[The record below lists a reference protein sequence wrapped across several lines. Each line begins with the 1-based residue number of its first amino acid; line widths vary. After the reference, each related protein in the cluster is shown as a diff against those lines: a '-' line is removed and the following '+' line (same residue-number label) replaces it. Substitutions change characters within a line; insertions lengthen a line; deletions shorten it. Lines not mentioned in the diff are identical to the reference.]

1 MLVFYRFLQHTFH
14 KSRLQFFNRLIIYE
28 FNFLLHAGNPDS
40 HGDTSQAI
48 FFERILSCGWKQ
60 KACDTKQFN
69 IKPNRQK
76 KRFPALKIELSS
88 EIFFSDAWQH
98 N

>member
-1 MLVFYRFLQHTFH
+1 MSLIFT
-14 KSRLQFFNRLIIYE
+14 SR
-28 FNFLLHAGNPDS
+28 PVTDS

-48 FFERILSCGWKQ
+48 FWKDLELRMRKQ

-76 KRFPALKIELSS
+76 RFPAT
-88 EIFFSDAWQH
+88 
-98 N
+98 